1 MLKLDQETEWF
12 MKNFF
17 IFVVIILALLSI
29 DHPTIKEP
37 REKLFEQVTGK
48 LSDSTKLQKESLA
61 KDVRIEITETVR
73 LREKERIHIEETT
86 TSDDKVIA
94 WHKRYCEQRDLNPF
108 FYGDKLRQVC
118 QIMANR
124 IKRN

>member
-1 MLKLDQETEWF
+1 